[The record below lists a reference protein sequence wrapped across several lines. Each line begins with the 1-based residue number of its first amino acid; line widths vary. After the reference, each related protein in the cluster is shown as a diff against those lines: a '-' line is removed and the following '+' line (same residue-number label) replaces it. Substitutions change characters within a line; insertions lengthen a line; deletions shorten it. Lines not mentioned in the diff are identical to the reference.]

1 MLIIEPAVTCSKLI
15 IETLEQDVKYVQYV
29 DLIVNFEHIL
39 HLFFKVSIVKF
50 EQLNA
55 GWVGLHKVGPNAA
68 HTTLQY
74 LRKYYQDLQKEESFL
89 IKLHIASYPVMI
101 YLF

>member
-1 MLIIEPAVTCSKLI
+1 MLIIEPAVTCSKII

-39 HLFFKVSIVKF
+39 RLFFKVSIVNF
-50 EQLNA
+50 EQVNA
-55 GWVGLHKVGPNAA
+55 GWVGLHKVGPNVS

-74 LRKYYQDLQKEESFL
+74 LRKYYEGL
-89 IKLHIASYPVMI
+89 
-101 YLF
+101 